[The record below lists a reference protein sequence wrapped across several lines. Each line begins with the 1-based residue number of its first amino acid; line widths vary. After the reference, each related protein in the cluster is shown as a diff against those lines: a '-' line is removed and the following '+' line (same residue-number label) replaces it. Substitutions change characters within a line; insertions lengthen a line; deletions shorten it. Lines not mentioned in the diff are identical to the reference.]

1 MQQTSSHDV
10 DVGPSN
16 RVQQSSSS
24 SPAWVMPSLLGGS
37 KQQVLLGLAAAAGV
51 GVFGSG
57 FELDGPGSV
66 LEALAVL
73 ASIIAVHEWGHFTA
87 ARLQGIHVT
96 QFAIGFGPPLISF
109 KVGESAVSSKHGH
122 RHRLFASALQMHTS
136 VLHAELVALAVLGS
150 SAPAAVHQR
159 PGTLWPCTSW
169 PAYCAL
175 QSVALQALCAH
186 HFHCCCLISQKC
198 NCTVT

>member
-1 MQQTSSHDV
+1 M
-10 DVGPSN
+10 
-16 RVQQSSSS
+16 
-24 SPAWVMPSLLGGS
+24 GGLN
-37 KQQVLLGLAAAAGV
+37 QQVLLSIAAAAGV

-109 KVGESAVSSKHGH
+109 KVSGVP
-122 RHRLFASALQMHTS
+122 FACMQ
-136 VLHAELVALAVLGS
+136 
-150 SAPAAVHQR
+150 
-159 PGTLWPCTSW
+159 
-169 PAYCAL
+169 
-175 QSVALQALCAH
+175 
-186 HFHCCCLISQKC
+186 
-198 NCTVT
+198 

>member
-1 MQQTSSHDV
+1 M
-10 DVGPSN
+10 
-16 RVQQSSSS
+16 
-24 SPAWVMPSLLGGS
+24 
-37 KQQVLLGLAAAAGV
+37 

-109 KVGESAVSSKHGH
+109 KVSSNVDMHAVTSSQGV
-122 RHRLFASALQMHTS
+122 LQQLLRTQLS
-136 VLHAELVALAVLGS
+136 
-150 SAPAAVHQR
+150 PN
-159 PGTLWPCTSW
+159 GTCS
-169 PAYCAL
+169 
-175 QSVALQALCAH
+175 
-186 HFHCCCLISQKC
+186 
-198 NCTVT
+198 